1 MDIMVEGV
9 GRRFYKPNQ
18 VVLSINF
25 LVNDATY
32 EKALEKG
39 VKSVEDF
46 IVLVLQKLD
55 IAKEELKTRSF
66 RISQNTRYDYETKKT
81 IFNGY
86 DYTQGATLKLDYNM
100 ETISEFMS
108 LVSSL
113 AEPPR
118 YTMTFSIKDMEGAKK
133 EVLAE
138 AYNKAKEK
146 AETIAAAAG
155 KQLKDCIKTDF
166 RPFAETVTSHSR
178 LSDMDMLEETGVMY
192 KASKAR
198 STAETIQTVFTPEDV
213 EISETLYCLWIAE

>member
-9 GRRFYKPNQ
+9 GRKFYKPNQ

-25 LVNDATY
+25 LVNDETY
-32 EKALEKG
+32 EKSLEKG

-46 IVLVLQKLD
+46 IVLVLQKLN
-55 IAKEELKTRSF
+55 IEKEELKTRSF

-86 DYTQGATLKLDYNM
+86 DYTQSATLKLDYNM
-100 ETISEFMS
+100 ETISKFMS
-108 LVSSL
+108 LVSAL
-113 AEPPR
+113 AAPPR

-133 EVLAE
+133 EDMAE

-146 AETIAAAAG
+146 AETIAMAAG

-166 RPFAETVTSHSR
+166 RPFAESVTSHSR
-178 LSDMDMLEETGVMY
+178 LSDMDMFEESAVMC
-192 KASKAR
+192 KKSRAM
-198 STAETIQTVFTPEDV
+198 STSETIQTIFTPEDV
-213 EISETLYCLWIAE
+213 EISETLYCLWITE

>member
-9 GRRFYKPNQ
+9 GRKFYKPNQ

-25 LVNDATY
+25 LVNDETY
-32 EKALEKG
+32 EKSLEKG

-46 IVLVLQKLD
+46 IVLVLQKLN
-55 IAKEELKTRSF
+55 IEKEELKTRSF

-100 ETISEFMS
+100 ETVSEFMS
-108 LVSSL
+108 LVSTL

-118 YTMTFSIKDMEGAKK
+118 YTMTFSIKDMEAAKK
-133 EVLAE
+133 EVMAE

-146 AETIAAAAG
+146 AETIAVAAG
-155 KQLKDCIKTDF
+155 KKLKDCIKTDF
-166 RPFAETVTSHSR
+166 RPFAESVTSHSR
-178 LSDMDMLEETGVMY
+178 LSDIDMFEESTALY
-192 KASKAR
+192 KKSKAM
-198 STAETIQTVFTPEDV
+198 STAETIQTIFTPEDV
-213 EISETLYCLWIAE
+213 EISETLYCLWITE

>member
-9 GRRFYKPNQ
+9 GRKFYKPNQ

-25 LVNDATY
+25 LVNDETY

-39 VKSVEDF
+39 VKSVEGF
-46 IVLVLQKLD
+46 IVLVLQKLN
-55 IAKEELKTRSF
+55 ISKEELKTRSF
-66 RISQNTRYDYETKKT
+66 RISQNTRYDYETKKN

-108 LVSSL
+108 LVSAL
-113 AEPPR
+113 AELPR

-133 EVLAE
+133 EVMAE

-146 AETIAAAAG
+146 AETIAMAAG

-166 RPFAETVTSHSR
+166 RPFAESVTSHSR
-178 LSDMDMLEETGVMY
+178 LSDMDMFEETGVMY

-198 STAETIQTVFTPEDV
+198 SAAETIQTIFTPEDV
-213 EISETLYCLWIAE
+213 EISETLYCLWITE

>member
-1 MDIMVEGV
+1 
-9 GRRFYKPNQ
+9 
-18 VVLSINF
+18 
-25 LVNDATY
+25 
-32 EKALEKG
+32 
-39 VKSVEDF
+39 
-46 IVLVLQKLD
+46 
-55 IAKEELKTRSF
+55 
-66 RISQNTRYDYETKKT
+66 
-81 IFNGY
+81 
-86 DYTQGATLKLDYNM
+86 M

-118 YTMTFSIKDMEGAKK
+118 YTMMFSIKDMEGAKK